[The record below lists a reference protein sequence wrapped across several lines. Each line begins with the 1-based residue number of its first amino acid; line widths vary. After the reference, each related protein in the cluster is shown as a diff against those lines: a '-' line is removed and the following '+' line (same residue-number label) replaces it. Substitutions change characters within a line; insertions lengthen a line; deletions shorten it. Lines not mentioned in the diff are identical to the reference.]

1 MGREEE
7 LERIQRE
14 LQDIRD
20 REVRAARQR
29 SMDYREV
36 YQLLRV
42 SPFQKVKNEREMY
55 FEDRLLTREQ
65 KTRDALITKLLRSYV
80 YAYEKKVWHSVICR
94 YLILAP
100 CMGIIVSFAWALGVF
115 FRQLTGAP
123 AGIEMTEMVSFVTAC
138 VSFLGL
144 VVSVLLIITKYFF
157 PENDEQYITQI
168 VKSIQENDLANK
180 RENAKNGWPG
190 KSVAEESDS
199 KVETIKSEEEF

>member
-1 MGREEE
+1 MGQEEE
-7 LERIQRE
+7 IKREWQE
-14 LQDIRD
+14 LQEKVR
-20 REVRAARQR
+20 RERAARELA
-29 SMDYREV
+29 MNYREV
-36 YQLLRV
+36 YQLLKR
-42 SPFQKVKNEREMY
+42 SPFQMVKNERGLY
-55 FEDRLLTREQ
+55 FEDQFLTKEQ
-65 KTRDALITKLLRSYV
+65 KARDALITKLLRSYV
-80 YAYEKKVWHSVICR
+80 YAYEKKVRHSVICR
-94 YLILAP
+94 YLILVP
-100 CMGIIVSFAWALGVF
+100 CMGIIVAFAWALGGF

-190 KSVAEESDS
+190 KSAAEESDS
-199 KVETIKSEEEF
+199 KVDPIKSEEDF